1 MDRIV
6 KLDNKLNKI
15 DSYNR
20 VVGKFFVNLL
30 IVLMVFTFLAFPNE
44 EMHDVSLY
52 LWLSVMVSM
61 ISDFKLSPYLY
72 TKINGVKVS
81 IYKCLKETTI
91 SKKDFIKSRLKKHFI
106 FISKFLGSCLLVRI
120 MSMILFEKLTIMY
133 VGFVIALICTYS
145 LLATLS
151 VIIDIYAATKD

>member
-6 KLDNKLNKI
+6 ELDNKLNKI
-15 DSYNR
+15 DSYTR
-20 VVGKFFVNLL
+20 VVGNYFVNLL
-30 IVLMVFTFLAFPNE
+30 IVLMVFAFLAFPSE

-106 FISKFLGSCLLVRI
+106 LISKFLGYC
-120 MSMILFEKLTIMY
+120 
-133 VGFVIALICTYS
+133 
-145 LLATLS
+145 
-151 VIIDIYAATKD
+151 

>member
-1 MDRIV
+1 
-6 KLDNKLNKI
+6 
-15 DSYNR
+15 
-20 VVGKFFVNLL
+20 
-30 IVLMVFTFLAFPNE
+30 MVC
-44 EMHDVSLY
+44 
-52 LWLSVMVSM
+52 M

>member
-6 KLDNKLNKI
+6 ELDNKLNKI
-15 DSYNR
+15 DSYTR
-20 VVGKFFVNLL
+20 VVGNYFVNLL
-30 IVLMVFTFLAFPNE
+30 IVLMVFAFLAFPSE

-52 LWLSVMVSM
+52 FWLSIMVCM
-61 ISDFKLSPYLY
+61 IADWKLSPYLY

-91 SKKDFIKSRLKKHFI
+91 SKKDFIKSRLKKHFS
-106 FISKFLGSCLLVRI
+106 FVSKFLGSCLLVRI
-120 MSMILFEKLTIMY
+120 LGMILFEKLTIMY